1 MQKASEDSKGM
12 PSMNILN
19 TENKLLELL
28 GKSDKNQESKIL
40 NICPYIIEEKKL
52 KRVFIYKSRG
62 KKE

>member
-28 GKSDKNQESKIL
+28 GKSDKN
-40 NICPYIIEEKKL
+40 
-52 KRVFIYKSRG
+52 
-62 KKE
+62 